1 MTVVTRT
8 GYVWECLID
17 VTTGTYQFSHFYF
30 DASLLCGRLEG
41 QESSSSIWGMVIGC
55 HWLKRLDIAS
65 RWLKVWSNCFPDSDV
80 FMTFRDQVW
89 SFQKQFVLNFMT
101 PMCFVKKNR
110 SCHPQSRTKVGRR
123 SLHATGLIDS
133 WGVLEKMDMAKALAL
148 LRSGFLDQD
157 DILEATSSCQLV
169 PAPFSDQR
177 ILVSVL
183 SKRPLI
189 YGTTLVD
196 ILWYINNK
204 FSYTHIFQVNICI
217 FFIWYSK
224 YYR

>member
-1 MTVVTRT
+1 MSNWCDNWDLPIQPFLFRCFTALWPPGRPGVFVVNLGHGHWMSLVEAARHSKSLT
-8 GYVWECLID
+8 ESLIKLLSWLRCFHD
-17 VTTGTYQFSHFYF
+17 SWS
-30 DASLLCGRLEG
+30 SLIISEAICVEF
-41 QESSSSIWGMVIGC
+41 
-55 HWLKRLDIAS
+55 H
-65 RWLKVWSNCFPDSDV
+65 DSDV
-80 FMTFRDQVW
+80 FC
-89 SFQKQFVLNFMT
+89 QKKTQIL
-101 PMCFVKKNR
+101 
-110 SCHPQSRTKVGRR
+110 SSQSRTKVGRR

-189 YGTTLVD
+189 YGTLVD
-196 ILWYINNK
+196 ALWYYINILL
-204 FSYTHIFQVNICI
+204 YTYIP
-217 FFIWYSK
+217 S
-224 YYR
+224 

>member
-1 MTVVTRT
+1 MSLVEAARHSKSLT
-8 GYVWECLID
+8 ESLIKLLSWLRCFHD
-17 VTTGTYQFSHFYF
+17 FSWS
-30 DASLLCGRLEG
+30 SLIISEAICVEF
-41 QESSSSIWGMVIGC
+41 
-55 HWLKRLDIAS
+55 H
-65 RWLKVWSNCFPDSDV
+65 DSDV
-80 FMTFRDQVW
+80 FC
-89 SFQKQFVLNFMT
+89 QKQH
-101 PMCFVKKNR
+101 R
-110 SCHPQSRTKVGRR
+110 SCDPQSRTKVGRR

>member
-1 MTVVTRT
+1 MSNWCDNWDLPIQPFLFRCFTALWPPGRPGVFVVNLGHGHWMSLVEAARHSKSLT
-8 GYVWECLID
+8 ESLIKLLSWLRCFHD
-17 VTTGTYQFSHFYF
+17 FSWS
-30 DASLLCGRLEG
+30 SLIISEAICVEF
-41 QESSSSIWGMVIGC
+41 
-55 HWLKRLDIAS
+55 H
-65 RWLKVWSNCFPDSDV
+65 DSDV
-80 FMTFRDQVW
+80 FC
-89 SFQKQFVLNFMT
+89 QKQH
-101 PMCFVKKNR
+101 R
-110 SCHPQSRTKVGRR
+110 SCDPQSRTKVGRR

-204 FSYTHIFQVNICI
+204 FSYTHIFQVNICV

>member
-1 MTVVTRT
+1 MSNWCDNWDLPIQPFLFRCFTALWPPGRPGVFVVNLGHGHWMSLVEAARHSKSLT
-8 GYVWECLID
+8 ESLIKLLSWLRCFHD
-17 VTTGTYQFSHFYF
+17 FSWS
-30 DASLLCGRLEG
+30 SLIISEAICVEF
-41 QESSSSIWGMVIGC
+41 
-55 HWLKRLDIAS
+55 H
-65 RWLKVWSNCFPDSDV
+65 DSDV
-80 FMTFRDQVW
+80 FCQ
-89 SFQKQFVLNFMT
+89 
-101 PMCFVKKNR
+101 KNR

-157 DILEATSSCQLV
+157 HILEATSSCQLV